1 MRTTILSF
9 LSFVLF
15 LTANAQEKIW
25 TLEECIEYAVENN
38 ISIQQTELNNEALKQ
53 DIRSAEGNFYPN
65 FNISMNQ
72 GWNFGSFI
80 GVDGARIAIDSRT
93 NSFNASTGVTL
104 YNGGRNRMMLIQ
116 AKKNLEAAGFDLE
129 ESKNNIMLFV
139 VNSYL
144 SVLLN
149 KESVIIAKDQIEIS
163 KLQVQMTKEMV
174 DAGSSPKADL
184 LDAQATLA
192 SNEEQLTTAQNQVD
206 LALLSLAQLLQ
217 LSPRGFDVETV
228 ELAVSSSSLV
238 HNDTDKIFNTAVG
251 ILPEIRSAE
260 LAVENSE
267 LSVKMAKASNIP
279 TLTFGGGVGSTYQ
292 HSQGKDDVRVIVD
305 PDTGIPTEVPNGFWQ
320 QMEDNFGS
328 NIAFRLNIPVFNNFQ
343 NKTNIA
349 RQKINQERAE
359 LDLIDHKIRL
369 REAIEQ
375 AYADAKASL
384 NQFVSAEKS
393 LVAQEESFK
402 NAQVS
407 YSSGVMTSFD
417 FDQIRNRLVNAQV
430 NLVNAKYNFVFRTK
444 LLEFYLGIP
453 ISLD

>member
-1 MRTTILSF
+1 MRTSILSF
-9 LSFVLF
+9 LTFVLF
-15 LTANAQEKIW
+15 FTANAQEKIW
-25 TLEECIEYAVENN
+25 TLQECVAYAVENN
-38 ISIQQTELNNEALKQ
+38 IQIQQSELTNETLKEN
-53 DIRSAEGNFYPN
+53 IRAAKGNFYPN

-80 GVDGARIAIDSRT
+80 GQDGTRIARDSRT
-93 NSFNASTGVTL
+93 NSFSASTGVTL
-104 YNGGRNRMMLIQ
+104 YNGGRNRLTLLQ

-129 ESKNNIMLFV
+129 ESKNSIMLFV

-144 SVLLN
+144 NVLLN
-149 KESVIIAKDQIEIS
+149 KESVRIATDQIEIS
-163 KLQVQMTKEMV
+163 LKQVEMTRELV

-192 SNEEQLTTAQNQVD
+192 SNQEQLTSSQNQLD

-217 LSPRGFDVETV
+217 ISHRGFDVETV
-228 ELAVSSSSLV
+228 QLDINSSSLIY
-238 HNDTDKIFNTAVG
+238 NDTDEIFSTALS
-251 ILPEIRSAE
+251 ILPEIKSAE

-267 LSVKMAKASNIP
+267 LSVKMAKAANIP
-279 TLTFGGGVGSTYQ
+279 TLTLGGGLGSSYQ
-292 HSQGKDDVRVIVD
+292 HSQGKEDVRIIID
-305 PDTGIPTEVPNGFWQ
+305 PDTGMLTEIENGFGQ

-328 NIAFRLNIPVFNNFQ
+328 NFAFRLNIPVFNNFQ

-359 LDLIDHKIRL
+359 LDLIDHQIRL
-369 REAIEQ
+369 RESIEQ

-384 NQFVSAEKS
+384 NQFNSAEKS
-393 LVAQEESFK
+393 LEAQEESFK

-430 NLVNAKYNFVFRTK
+430 NLINAKYNFVFRTK
-444 LLEFYLGIP
+444 LLEFYLGKP
-453 ISLD
+453 IVLE

>member
-1 MRTTILSF
+1 MRTSILSF

-15 LTANAQEKIW
+15 FTANAQEKIW
-25 TLEECIEYAVENN
+25 TLEECVEYAVENN
-38 ISIQQTELNNEALKQ
+38 ISIQQTELTNESLAE
-53 DIRSAEGNFYPN
+53 DIRSAEGNFYPS
-65 FNISMNQ
+65 FNVTMNQ

-80 GVDGARIAIDSRT
+80 GQDGTRIARDSRT
-93 NSFNASTGVTL
+93 NNFNASTGVTL
-104 YNGGRNRMMLIQ
+104 YNGGRNRMNLIQ

-144 SVLLN
+144 NVLLN
-149 KESVIIAKDQIEIS
+149 KESVRIAKDQVEIS
-163 KLQVQMTKEMV
+163 KKQIEFTKELV

-217 LSPRGFDVETV
+217 LPHRGFDVETV
-228 ELAVSSSSLV
+228 ELSVNSSSLV
-238 HNDTDKIFNTAVG
+238 YNDTDQIFNTALG
-251 ILPEIRSAE
+251 ILPEIKSAE

-267 LSVKMAKASNIP
+267 LSVKMAKAANIP
-279 TLTFGGGVGSTYQ
+279 TLSLGGGFGSSYQ
-292 HSQGKDDVRVIVD
+292 HSQGKDDVRIIID
-305 PDTGIPTEVPNGFWQ
+305 PDTGVPTTIPNGFWQ

-328 NIAFRLNIPVFNNFQ
+328 NFGFRLNIPVFNNFQ

-359 LDLIDHKIRL
+359 LDLIDHQIKL
-369 REAIEQ
+369 RESIEQ

-453 ISLD
+453 IVLE

>member
-1 MRTTILSF
+1 MF
-9 LSFVLF
+9 LFS
-15 LTANAQEKIW
+15 ANAQEKIW
-25 TLEECIEYAVENN
+25 TLEECVAYAVENN
-38 ISIQQTELNNEALKQ
+38 ISIQQSELTNEALKE

-80 GVDGARIAIDSRT
+80 GQDGGRIGIDSRS

-104 YNGGRNRMMLIQ
+104 YNGGRNQMNLMQ
-116 AKKNLEAAGFDLE
+116 ARKNLEAAGYDLE

-144 SVLLN
+144 NVLLN
-149 KESVIIAKDQIEIS
+149 KESVIIAKDQVEIS
-163 KLQVQMTKEMV
+163 KKQVEITKKLV

-192 SNEEQLTTAQNQVD
+192 SNEERLTSALNQVD

-217 LSPRGFDVETV
+217 LPHAGFDVETV
-228 ELAVSSSSLV
+228 ELSVNASSLLY
-238 HNDTDKIFNTAVG
+238 NDTDHIFNTALG
-251 ILPEIRSAE
+251 LLPEIKSAE

-267 LSVKMAKASNIP
+267 LSVKMAKAANIP
-279 TLTFGGGVGSTYQ
+279 SLSVGGGFGSSYQ
-292 HSQGKDDVRVIVD
+292 HLQGKEDVRIIID
-305 PDTGIPTEVPNGFWQ
+305 PETGVPSEIDNGFGK
-320 QMEDNFGS
+320 QMKDNFGS
-328 NIAFRLNIPVFNNFQ
+328 NFAFRLNIPVFNNFQ
-343 NKTNIA
+343 TKTNIA
-349 RQKINQERAE
+349 RQKIMQERAE
-359 LDLIDHKIRL
+359 LDLIDHKIKL

-384 NQFVSAEKS
+384 NQFISAEKS

-444 LLEFYLGIP
+444 LLEYYLGIP
-453 ISLD
+453 VVLE

>member
-1 MRTTILSF
+1 MRTSILSF

-15 LTANAQEKIW
+15 FAANAQEKIW
-25 TLEECIEYAVENN
+25 TLEECVEYAVENN
-38 ISIQQTELNNEALKQ
+38 ISIQQSELTNEALKE

-80 GVDGARIAIDSRT
+80 GQNGVRIARDSRT
-93 NSFNASTGVTL
+93 NNFNASTGVTL
-104 YNGGRNRMMLIQ
+104 YNGGRNRLTLLQ
-116 AKKNLEAAGFDLE
+116 AKQNLEAAGFDLE

-144 SVLLN
+144 NVLLN
-149 KESVIIAKDQIEIS
+149 KESVIIAKDQVEIS
-163 KLQVQMTKEMV
+163 KKQVEITQELV

-192 SNEEQLTTAQNQVD
+192 SNEEQLTSAQNQVD

-217 LSPRGFDVETV
+217 LSHIGFDVETV
-228 ELAVSSSSLV
+228 QLTVNSSSLEY
-238 HNDTDKIFNTAVG
+238 NNTDDIFNTAVD
-251 ILPEIRSAE
+251 ILPEIKSAE

-267 LSVKMAKASNIP
+267 LSVRMAKASNIP
-279 TLTFGGGVGSTYQ
+279 TLSVGGGFGSSYQ
-292 HSQGKDDVRVIVD
+292 HSQGKDDVRIIID
-305 PDTGIPTEVPNGFWQ
+305 PDTGVPTEIDNGFGQ
-320 QMEDNFGS
+320 QMKDNFGS
-328 NIAFRLNIPVFNNFQ
+328 NFAFRLNIPVFNNFN
-343 NKTNIA
+343 NKTNIS

-359 LDLIDHKIRL
+359 LDLIDHRIRL

-384 NQFVSAEKS
+384 NQFISAEKS
-393 LVAQEESFK
+393 LEAQEESFK

-430 NLVNAKYNFVFRTK
+430 NMVNAKYNFVFRTK
-444 LLEFYLGIP
+444 LLNFYLGLP
-453 ISLD
+453 IILD

>member
-1 MRTTILSF
+1 MRTSILSF
-9 LSFVLF
+9 LTFALF
-15 LTANAQEKIW
+15 FAANAQEKIW
-25 TLEECIEYAVENN
+25 TLEECVAHAIENN
-38 ISIQQTELNNEALKQ
+38 ISIQQSELTNEALKE
-53 DIRSAEGNFYPN
+53 DIRSAEGNFYPS
-65 FNISMNQ
+65 FNISGNQ
-72 GWNFGSFI
+72 SWNFGSFI
-80 GVDGARIAIDSRT
+80 GQDGLRVARDSRIT
-93 NSFNASTGVTL
+93 NFNANAGVTL
-104 YNGGRNRMMLIQ
+104 YNGGRNRMALIQ
-116 AKKNLEAAGFDLE
+116 AKQNLEAAGFDLE

-139 VNSYL
+139 VNGYL
-144 SVLLN
+144 NVLLN
-149 KESVIIAKDQIEIS
+149 KESVIIAKEQIEVS
-163 KLQVQMTKEMV
+163 KTQVEFTKELV
-174 DAGSSPKADL
+174 EAGSSPIADL

-192 SNEEQLTTAQNQVD
+192 SNEEQLTIRQNQVD

-217 LSPRGFDVETV
+217 LSPRGFDVEPVALTV
-228 ELAVSSSSLV
+228 NSSSLV
-238 HNDTDKIFNTAVG
+238 YNDTDQIYNTALG
-251 ILPEIRSAE
+251 ILPEIKSAE
-260 LAVENSE
+260 IAVENSE
-267 LSVKMAKASNIP
+267 LAVKIAKAGNIP
-279 TLTFGGGVGSTYQ
+279 TLSFGGGFGSSYQ
-292 HSQGKDDVRVIVD
+292 HFQGKDDVRIIID
-305 PDTGIPTEVPNGFWQ
+305 PDTGTPTTIPNGFWQ

-328 NIAFRLNIPVFNNFQ
+328 NFGFRLNIPVFNNFS

-359 LDLIDHKIRL
+359 LDLIDHQIKL
-369 REAIEQ
+369 RESIEQ

-453 ISLD
+453 IVLE